1 MSKEQLQTN
10 NAGLNANNIDLN
22 NILNLVRTKLINL
35 AGITVTAETLLE
47 GITARDA
54 GGNLITGTM
63 PASTGASLNIIET
76 FEKFQATSTVKNG
89 NVITSTDGSGN
100 KLVSTINNGSV
111 SEVYTAADGT
121 TITRTSVVNGNG
133 VFTDTY
139 TSSDGTTMTKVTT
152 IDNNGNANY
161 TYN

>member
-1 MSKEQLQTN
+1 MAVNKVVYDGTTL
-10 NAGLNANNIDLN
+10 IDL
-22 NILNLVRTKLINL
+22 T
-35 AGITVTAETLLE
+35 GDTVTEDTLLV
-47 GITARDA
+47 GTTAHDA
-54 GGNLITGTM
+54 SGKQITGTM
-63 PASTGASLNIIET
+63 TKGASLNIIET

-111 SEVYTAADGT
+111 SEVYTASDGT

-139 TSSDGTTMTKVTT
+139 TSSDGTTMAKVTT

>member
-1 MSKEQLQTN
+1 MAVNKVVYNGTTL
-10 NAGLNANNIDLN
+10 IDL
-22 NILNLVRTKLINL
+22 T
-35 AGITVTAETLLE
+35 GDTVTEDTLLV
-47 GITARDA
+47 GTTAHDA
-54 GGNLITGTM
+54 SGKQITGTM
-63 PASTGASLNIIET
+63 KKGASLNIIET

-100 KLVSTINNGSV
+100 SLVSTINSDGSV

-121 TITRTSVVNGNG
+121 TITRTSVVNGNRT
-133 VFTDTY
+133 FTDTY

-152 IDNNGNANY
+152 IDSNGNANY

>member
-1 MSKEQLQTN
+1 MAVNKVVYDGTTL
-10 NAGLNANNIDLN
+10 IDL
-22 NILNLVRTKLINL
+22 T
-35 AGITVTAETLLE
+35 GDTVTEDTLLV
-47 GITARDA
+47 GTTAHDA
-54 GGNLITGTM
+54 SGEQITGTM
-63 PASTGASLNIIET
+63 TKGASLNIIET

-100 KLVSTINNGSV
+100 KLVSTINGSSV
-111 SEVYTAADGT
+111 SEVYTATDGT

-152 IDNNGNANY
+152 IDSNGNANY